1 MPDNKLQDLNFP
13 AYDFRRDER
22 DGKAVI
28 FDPVRRQWV
37 RLTPEEWVR
46 QHLVQHLIQDRDV
59 PAGLVAVEKAF
70 PFEGRTWRAD
80 VVVHDRRDGRPLLV
94 AECKAPRVEVI
105 QDAFDQVARYNRV
118 AGARC
123 LVVTNGQAHYC
134 CRREADDG
142 TYRFLDHLPTYEELG
157 ACVS

>member
-1 MPDNKLQDLNFP
+1 MEALNFP
-13 AYDFRRDER
+13 AYEFRRAER
-22 DGKAVI
+22 EGKAVI

-46 QHLVQHLIQDRDV
+46 QHLVQYLLQDRGV

-80 VVVHDRRDGRPLLV
+80 VVAHGRSEGRPLLV
-94 AECKAPRVEVI
+94 AECKAPRVKLT

-123 LVVTNGQAHYC
+123 LVVTNGLSHYC
-134 CRREADDG
+134 CRRDAETG
-142 TYRFLDHLPTYEELG
+142 TYRFLDHLPHFEELSKG
-157 ACVS
+157 AEGG